1 MDCVSLVKVLFVEP
15 PKDYW
20 FVMGEYLPPPYGL
33 LQLAGYLETKMPEA
47 DIEVLDCQA
56 MALDWKG
63 LEKRMNSF
71 DPDVVATSGFATC
84 NVYVAART
92 LETAKKL
99 KPEVLTVAGG
109 QHFSAATQESLE
121 AYPEIDVIVRGEGEE
136 TILEL
141 TKAVRKNANFSGIAG
156 ISFRNQNK
164 IWHNPPRPLIDN
176 LDSLPFPGYH
186 FVKDYVHLYHFTM
199 MAGSKARYGMVEAS
213 RGCPHHCTFC
223 SQWKHWQGSCRHK
236 SVKRVADEIEFLYN
250 NYGSRLLWL
259 TDDNFGLGQRMENL
273 CDELTKRGFSDDIT
287 CFMQARC
294 DDVVRNQHLLPKM
307 NRAGINWLLLGVE
320 SHRQSN
326 LDSFRKGTQPEDAM
340 SAVRSL
346 KQNSIFCQAT
356 CIIGE
361 RKDSHESIEGLRH
374 FVSELDPD
382 IAIFMILTPFPGT
395 DLYDEAKH
403 NGWIEN
409 WNWADYDMVH
419 AIMPTESLS
428 REQLQHELYK
438 CYRSFFGSWNR
449 RIDGLFSKNS
459 IKRRVYRYMARQS
472 VLSQLKSLV

>member
-1 MDCVSLVKVLFVEP
+1 LVKVLFIEP

-33 LQLAGYLETKMPEA
+33 LQLAGYLETKMPKAEI
-47 DIEVLDCQA
+47 DVLDCQA
-56 MALDWKG
+56 MSLDWKG
-63 LEKRMNSF
+63 LEKRMSSF

-109 QHFSAATQESLE
+109 QHFSATAQESLE

-136 TILEL
+136 TVLEL
-141 TKAVRKNANFSGIAG
+141 TKAVEKSANFSGISG
-156 ISFRNQNK
+156 ISFRSQNK
-164 IWHNPPRPLIDN
+164 IWHNSPRSLINN
-176 LDSLPFPGYH
+176 LDSLPFPAYH
-186 FVKDYVHLYHFTM
+186 FVKDYIHLYHFTM

-213 RGCPHHCTFC
+213 RGCPHRCTFC
-223 SQWKHWQGSCRHK
+223 SQWKHWQGFCRHK

-259 TDDNFGLGQRMENL
+259 TDDNFGLGQQMENL
-273 CDELTKRGFSDDIT
+273 CDELIKRGFSDDIT

-294 DDVVRNQHLLPKM
+294 DDVVQNQHLLPKM
-307 NRAGINWLLLGVE
+307 IRAGINWLLLGVE
-320 SHRQSN
+320 SHSQSN
-326 LDSFRKGTQPEDAM
+326 LDSFRKGTKPEDAV
-340 SAVRSL
+340 SAVRLL
-346 KQNSIFCQAT
+346 KQNSLFCQAT

-361 RKDSHESIEGLRH
+361 RRDTHESIEGLRR
-374 FVSELDPD
+374 FVNELDPD
-382 IAIFMILTPFPGT
+382 LAIFMILTPFPGT
-395 DLYDEAKH
+395 DLYEEAKR

-428 REQLQHELYK
+428 REQLQQELYK
-438 CYRSFFGSWNR
+438 CFRSFFGSWSR
-449 RIDGLFSKNS
+449 RIKGIFSKNS
-459 IKRRVYRYMARQS
+459 IKRRAYRYMAGQG
-472 VLSQLKSLV
+472 VLTQLKSLV